1 MSNIVTTKVGQLSG
15 VDMGSYTIFKGVP
28 YAKPPV
34 GELRFKAPQPLEPWD
49 GIYHAKE
56 FNKACIQQL
65 STEDPLYGPEFYSEK
80 EWIRDQS
87 EDCLYINIW
96 VPNDVLDSVAEADG
110 SGPLKKKLPVAFWI
124 HGGAFLSG
132 YATEKEFDGEAYC
145 KRGVIL
151 VSVEY
156 RCNIFGFLA
165 HPLLTAE
172 SQYHTSGNYGI
183 LDQIA
188 ALRWVYE
195 NIGSFGGDHDNIT
208 VFGQS
213 AGAMSVQTLIS
224 SPLTDG
230 MIAKAIMQSGGGY
243 KGGLSSDML
252 LSEQEKYGEIFME
265 LAGISTLEELR
276 SLSADKI
283 LELFGPFMGKVF
295 PIAMKLFLTPVIDNH
310 LLTDGYDSLIEKGEI
325 KDIPYLLG
333 STKNDITVTDE
344 MLKEGT
350 FSPVYTGCVSFSKKL
365 EDLGRKP
372 AYVYYFTRDLPG
384 DDAGAFHSAELWY
397 MFGTL
402 DRCWRPFTDAD
413 RVLSDKMLDYWTNFM
428 KSGDPN
434 GDGLEKWKPCT
445 ADDEFILKL

>member
-34 GELRFKAPQPLEPWD
+34 GELRFKAPQPLDPWD
-49 GIYHAKE
+49 GIYQAKE

-276 SLSADKI
+276 SLSANKI
-283 LELFGPFMGKVF
+283 LALFGPFMGKVF

-350 FSPVYTGCVSFSKKL
+350 FSPVYTGCTSFSRKL
-365 EDLGRKP
+365 EALGRNP

-413 RVLSDKMLDYWTNFM
+413 RALSDKMLDYWTNFM
-428 KSGDPN
+428 KTGDPN
-434 GDGLEKWKPCT
+434 GVGLDEWKPCT
-445 ADDEFILKL
+445 ADNEFILTL